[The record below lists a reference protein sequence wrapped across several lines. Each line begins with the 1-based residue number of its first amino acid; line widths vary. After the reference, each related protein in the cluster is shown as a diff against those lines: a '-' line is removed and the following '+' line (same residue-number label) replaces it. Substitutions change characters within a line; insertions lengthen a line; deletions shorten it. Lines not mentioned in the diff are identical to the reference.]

1 MNTSKQGLL
10 EDLKKIH
17 VLLYFSK
24 QFCRFHPPSHLMC
37 ASTRTPT
44 VASSLKLKQ
53 LWCNETQPTQHQR
66 VSDLNMTE
74 KRHLHL

>member
-1 MNTSKQGLL
+1 LKISKKSMFYCILVNNFV
-10 EDLKKIH
+10 D
-17 VLLYFSK
+17 FT
-24 QFCRFHPPSHLMC
+24 PSHLMC

-74 KRHLHL
+74 KRHLHLWK